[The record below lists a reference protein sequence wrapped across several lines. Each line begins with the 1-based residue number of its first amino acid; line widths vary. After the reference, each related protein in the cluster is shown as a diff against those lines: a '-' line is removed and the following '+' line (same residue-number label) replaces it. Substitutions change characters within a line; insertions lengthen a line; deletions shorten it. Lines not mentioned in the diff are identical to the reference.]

1 MALRQSRYEI
11 RAGRAR
17 PHRGAGGNA
26 RFPGLHAKT
35 RRVAIAG
42 METSGLV
49 VGPGYTPGSNPAGA
63 IARAKP
69 GEYTVTLSATSE
81 TGEERQ
87 TTMNVVVEAQVAVP
101 SNSTR
106 PPVVLLNG
114 WLTGF
119 TNSCPIAT
127 ISATFGNLAQY
138 LVSDGVP
145 VVYLFDNCV
154 VDPGN
159 TIEALGA
166 DLGAF
171 LNTIKYDSGAQV
183 PQIDLVAH
191 SMGGLIARAYLAG
204 IQPNQTFLP
213 PAPTLVRKLV
223 LIATPNFGS
232 FVAGN
237 YVYSI
242 AAGSQSAELVPGSAF
257 LWNLATWNQRGDD
270 LRGVN
275 AIAVVGNAGSY
286 VPSLSSSYVLQ

>member
-1 MALRQSRYEI
+1 MVLVESRYEI
-11 RAGRAR
+11 RAGQPAQIAA
-17 PHRGAGGNA
+17 PAETLD
-26 RFPGLHAKT
+26 FLLHAKT
-35 RRVAIAG
+35 RQVSI
-42 METSGLV
+42 EGLV
-49 VGPGYTPGSNPAGA
+49 VGPNYAGDQILLA
-63 IARAKP
+63 ASPRTKP

-87 TTMNVVVEAQVAVP
+87 TTLAVVVKPQVTVP
-101 SNSTR
+101 PTSTR
-106 PPVVLLNG
+106 PPVVLVNG
-114 WLTGF
+114 WMNGF
-119 TNSCPIAT
+119 TLNNACPIST
-127 ISATFGNLAQY
+127 LSTTFGNLASY

-145 VVYLFDNCV
+145 VVYLFDNCA

-237 YVYSI
+237 
-242 AAGSQSAELVPGSAF
+242 
-257 LWNLATWNQRGDD
+257 
-270 LRGVN
+270 
-275 AIAVVGNAGSY
+275 
-286 VPSLSSSYVLQ
+286 